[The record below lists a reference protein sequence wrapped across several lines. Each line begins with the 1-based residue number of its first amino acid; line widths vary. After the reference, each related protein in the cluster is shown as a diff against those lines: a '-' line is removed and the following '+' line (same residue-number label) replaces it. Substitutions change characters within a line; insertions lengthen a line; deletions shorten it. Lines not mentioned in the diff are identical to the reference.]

1 MGINDTCNSKSNTD
15 NLRIRHAKEAAER
28 YYRENPDSLIPLFE
42 KELRELGFDFEV
54 SSQTFGFI
62 PKYKKDILPI
72 AVRYYQLAKKHKKT
86 NEQMHF
92 MRFFRIKGFDDI
104 VPMLLEDYYSKE
116 ADDLTRWFISD
127 CLYCIRSKK
136 FIREY
141 QKISSNKLFGINRQM
156 IVLLLGKLKDDTSVP
171 ILIAL
176 LEDEEV
182 RLQAICALG
191 EYKRES
197 FRCYFERFKDDP
209 HPGWRKYARTA
220 LKKLDNAIG

>member
-1 MGINDTCNSKSNTD
+1 MGINDTYSESNVIKM
-15 NLRIRHAKEAAER
+15 RIHNEKEAAER
-28 YYRENPDSLIPLFE
+28 YYIENPDSLIPLFE
-42 KELRELGFDFEV
+42 RELRELGFDFEV
-54 SSQTFGFI
+54 SSQTFGLI

-92 MRFFRIKGFDDI
+92 MGFFRIKGFDDI
-104 VPMLLEDYYSKE
+104 VPMLLEDYCSE
-116 ADDLTRWFISD
+116 ETDDLTRWFISD
-127 CLYCIRSKK
+127 CLYYIRSKK

-141 QKISSNKLFGINRQM
+141 QIISSNRLFGINRQM

-197 FRCYFERFKDDP
+197 FRCYFERFKDDT
-209 HPGWRKYARTA
+209 HPGWRKYARAA

>member
-1 MGINDTCNSKSNTD
+1 MGINDTYSESNVIKM
-15 NLRIRHAKEAAER
+15 RIHNEKEAAER
-28 YYRENPDSLIPLFE
+28 YYIENPDSLIPLFE
-42 KELRELGFDFEV
+42 RELRELGFDFEV

-72 AVRYYQLAKKHKKT
+72 AVRYYQLAKKLKKT

-92 MRFFRIKGFDDI
+92 MGFFRIKGFDDI
-104 VPMLLEDYYSKE
+104 VPMLLEDYCSE
-116 ADDLTRWFISD
+116 ETDDLTRWFISD
-127 CLYCIRSKK
+127 CLYYIRSKK

-141 QKISSNKLFGINRQM
+141 QIISSNRLFGINRQM

-197 FRCYFERFKDDP
+197 FRCYFERFKDDT
-209 HPGWRKYARTA
+209 HPGWRKYARAA

>member
-1 MGINDTCNSKSNTD
+1 MGINDTYSESNVIKM
-15 NLRIRHAKEAAER
+15 RIHNEKEAAER
-28 YYRENPDSLIPLFE
+28 YYIENPDSLIPLFE
-42 KELRELGFDFEV
+42 RELRELGFDFEV
-54 SSQTFGFI
+54 SIQTFGFI

-72 AVRYYQLAKKHKKT
+72 AVRYYQLAKKLKKT
-86 NEQMHF
+86 NEQIHF
-92 MRFFRIKGFDDI
+92 MGFFRIKGFDDI
-104 VPMLLEDYYSKE
+104 VPMLLEDYCSE
-116 ADDLTRWFISD
+116 ETDDLTRWFISD
-127 CLYCIRSKK
+127 CLYYIRSKK

-141 QKISSNKLFGINRQM
+141 QIISSNRLFGINRQM

-197 FRCYFERFKDDP
+197 FRCYFERFKDDT
-209 HPGWRKYARTA
+209 HPGWRKYARAA

>member
-1 MGINDTCNSKSNTD
+1 MGINDTYSESNVIKM
-15 NLRIRHAKEAAER
+15 RIHNEKEAAER
-28 YYRENPDSLIPLFE
+28 YYIENPDSLIPLFE
-42 KELRELGFDFEV
+42 RELRELGFDFEV

-72 AVRYYQLAKKHKKT
+72 AVRYYQLAKKLKKT
-86 NEQMHF
+86 NEQIHF
-92 MRFFRIKGFDDI
+92 MGFFRIKGFDDI
-104 VPMLLEDYYSKE
+104 VPMLLEDYCSE
-116 ADDLTRWFISD
+116 ETDDLTRWFISD
-127 CLYCIRSKK
+127 CLYYIRSKK

-141 QKISSNKLFGINRQM
+141 QIISSNRLFGINRQM
-156 IVLLLGKLKDDTSVP
+156 IVLLLRKLKDDTSVP

-197 FRCYFERFKDDP
+197 FRCYFERFKDDT
-209 HPGWRKYARTA
+209 HPGWRKYARAA

>member
-1 MGINDTCNSKSNTD
+1 MGINDTYSESNVIKM
-15 NLRIRHAKEAAER
+15 RIHNEKEAAER
-28 YYRENPDSLIPLFE
+28 YYIENPDSLIPLFE
-42 KELRELGFDFEV
+42 RELRELGFDFEV

-72 AVRYYQLAKKHKKT
+72 AVRYYQLAKKLKKT
-86 NEQMHF
+86 NEQIHF
-92 MRFFRIKGFDDI
+92 MGFFRIKGFDDI
-104 VPMLLEDYYSKE
+104 VPMLLEDYCSE
-116 ADDLTRWFISD
+116 ETDDLTRWFISD
-127 CLYCIRSKK
+127 CLYYIRSKK

-141 QKISSNKLFGINRQM
+141 QIISSNRLFGINRQM

-197 FRCYFERFKDDP
+197 FRCYFERFKDDT
-209 HPGWRKYARTA
+209 HPGWRKYARAA

>member
-1 MGINDTCNSKSNTD
+1 MGINDTYSESNVIKM
-15 NLRIRHAKEAAER
+15 RIHNEKEAAER
-28 YYRENPDSLIPLFE
+28 YYIENPDSLIPLFE
-42 KELRELGFDFEV
+42 RELRELGFDFEV

-72 AVRYYQLAKKHKKT
+72 AVRYYQLAKKLKKT
-86 NEQMHF
+86 NEQIHF
-92 MRFFRIKGFDDI
+92 MGFFRIKGFDDI
-104 VPMLLEDYYSKE
+104 VPMLLEDYCSE
-116 ADDLTRWFISD
+116 ETDDLTRWFISD
-127 CLYCIRSKK
+127 CLSYIRSKK

-141 QKISSNKLFGINRQM
+141 QIISSNRLFGINRQM

-197 FRCYFERFKDDP
+197 FRCYFERFKDDT
-209 HPGWRKYARTA
+209 HPGWRKYARAA

>member
-1 MGINDTCNSKSNTD
+1 MGINDTYSESNVIKM
-15 NLRIRHAKEAAER
+15 RIHNEKEAAER
-28 YYRENPDSLIPLFE
+28 YYIENPDSLIPLFE
-42 KELRELGFDFEV
+42 RELRELGFDFEV

-92 MRFFRIKGFDDI
+92 MGFFRIKGFDDI
-104 VPMLLEDYYSKE
+104 VPMLLEDYCSE
-116 ADDLTRWFISD
+116 ETDDLTRWFISD
-127 CLYCIRSKK
+127 CLYYIRSKK

-141 QKISSNKLFGINRQM
+141 QIISSNRLFRINRQM

-197 FRCYFERFKDDP
+197 FRCYFERFKDDT
-209 HPGWRKYARTA
+209 HPGWRKYARAA